1 MNEDLL
7 EYRQQLEAKT
17 EEFSS
22 SEPIRSIAFTKYI
35 LSEIAEKVNVLDYE
49 IANGKITNKAG
60 NIIGE
65 LYAYAESSNQEVL
78 SLFYAV
84 YDSKNDKEIKTLS
97 DSDLQKYWNRLQG
110 FYNASIR
117 GAYYDMSKNSPLYEA
132 AKAIYENHNAYVTIR
147 MYILSN
153 CAVSKSTPKKIR
165 IADEKEVFTDVWDIK
180 KIKGNLFNGSDHVSI
195 DIDFENDPDYRY
207 KIPYIEMDSKGCN
220 YKCFLAMF
228 PGKLLYK
235 LYKRYNTDLLMN
247 NVRFFLGFKS
257 TKTKTTN
264 KDMKDTLTNE
274 AQKFLALNNGITAIA
289 RNVNL
294 DDPWSNTD
302 VGVKDENGQ
311 PTSDMISTGMF
322 KSITDFQ
329 IVNGGQTTAA
339 IFFTKKN
346 DPSVNLNEVFV
357 QVKLIV
363 LPPSKDEDGDIS
375 KMAERITLSSNNQ
388 NKIKYADF
396 SVSNAFNMG
405 LQKLSRTIKIP
416 NANNDVIYW
425 FYERVRGQYENE
437 YNKNTTK
444 ASQQEFTDKYPK
456 SLRFKKEELAIV
468 QKSWKQEPY
477 DAVKGAGTAYDSFI
491 SATVKDDYL
500 PDEYYYKTS
509 IALLIMYKFLKGR
522 PEGRTYGNKKASV
535 IAYTIAYVNYITFG
549 NFNLIEVWNHQDLS
563 ENQKKALNILSDSIK
578 DALTDLAGE
587 TGVLSYGKRKGA
599 FEDLKNHPLNCDIA
613 EIKELL
619 RN

>member
-1 MNEDLL
+1 MNEELL

-17 EEFSS
+17 EEFTS

-35 LSEIAEKVNVLDYE
+35 LSEIAEKINVLDYE

-78 SLFYAV
+78 SLFYSV

-110 FYNASIR
+110 FYNACIR
-117 GAYYDMSKNSPLYEA
+117 GAYFDMSKNSPLYEA
-132 AKAIYENHNAYVTIR
+132 AKTIYENHNAYVTVR

-180 KIKGNLFNGSDHVSI
+180 KIKGNLFNGSDHISI

-264 KDMKDTLTNE
+264 KDMKETLTNE

-289 RNVNL
+289 RNVNI
-294 DDPWSNTD
+294 DDPWSSTD

-311 PTSDMISTGMF
+311 TTSDMISTGMF
-322 KSITDFQ
+322 NSITDFQ

-346 DPSVNLNEVFV
+346 DPNVNLNEVFV

-416 NANNDVIYW
+416 NANNDIIYW

-437 YNKNTTK
+437 YNKGMFYK
-444 ASQQEFTDKYPK
+444 L
-456 SLRFKKEELAIV
+456 SL
-468 QKSWKQEPY
+468 
-477 DAVKGAGTAYDSFI
+477 
-491 SATVKDDYL
+491 
-500 PDEYYYKTS
+500 
-509 IALLIMYKFLKGR
+509 
-522 PEGRTYGNKKASV
+522 
-535 IAYTIAYVNYITFG
+535 
-549 NFNLIEVWNHQDLS
+549 
-563 ENQKKALNILSDSIK
+563 
-578 DALTDLAGE
+578 
-587 TGVLSYGKRKGA
+587 
-599 FEDLKNHPLNCDIA
+599 
-613 EIKELL
+613 
-619 RN
+619 

>member
-1 MNEDLL
+1 MNEELL

-17 EEFSS
+17 EEFTS

-35 LSEIAEKVNVLDYE
+35 LSEIAEKINALDYE

-60 NIIGE
+60 NIIDE

-78 SLFYAV
+78 SLFYSV

-110 FYNASIR
+110 FYNACIR
-117 GAYYDMSKNSPLYEA
+117 GAYFDMSKNSPLYEA
-132 AKAIYENHNAYVTIR
+132 AKTIYENHNAYVTVR

-180 KIKGNLFNGSDHVSI
+180 KIKGNLFNGSDHISI

-264 KDMKDTLTNE
+264 KDMKETLTNE

-289 RNVNL
+289 RNVNI
-294 DDPWSNTD
+294 DDPWSSTD
-302 VGVKDENGQ
+302 IGVKDENGQ
-311 PTSDMISTGMF
+311 TTSDMISTGMF

-346 DPSVNLNEVFV
+346 DPNVNLNEVFV

-416 NANNDVIYW
+416 NANNDIIYW

-437 YNKNTTK
+437 YNKNNTK
-444 ASQQEFTDKYPK
+444 ASQQEFMDKYPK

-468 QKSWKQEPY
+468 RKSWKQEPY

-491 SATVKDDYL
+491 SAIVKDDYL

-549 NFNLIEVWNHQDLS
+549 NFNLTEVWNHQDLS
-563 ENQKKALNILSDSIK
+563 ENQKKALNILSDAIK

-599 FEDLKNHPLNCDIA
+599 FEDLINHPLNCDIT

>member
-1 MNEDLL
+1 MNEELL

-17 EEFSS
+17 EEFTS

-35 LSEIAEKVNVLDYE
+35 LSEIAEKINVLDYE

-78 SLFYAV
+78 SLFYSV

-110 FYNASIR
+110 FYNACIR
-117 GAYYDMSKNSPLYEA
+117 GAYFDMSKNSPLYEA
-132 AKAIYENHNAYVTIR
+132 AKTIYENHNAYVTVR

-180 KIKGNLFNGSDHVSI
+180 KIKGNLFNGSDHISI

-264 KDMKDTLTNE
+264 KDMKETLTNE

-289 RNVNL
+289 RNVNI
-294 DDPWSNTD
+294 DDPWSSTD

-311 PTSDMISTGMF
+311 TTSDMISTGMF
-322 KSITDFQ
+322 NSITDFQ

-346 DPSVNLNEVFV
+346 DPNVNLNEVFV

-416 NANNDVIYW
+416 NANNDIIYW

-437 YNKNTTK
+437 YNKNNTK
-444 ASQQEFTDKYPK
+444 ASQQEFMDKYPK

-468 QKSWKQEPY
+468 RKSWKQEPY

-491 SATVKDDYL
+491 SAIVKDDYL

-509 IALLIMYKFLKGR
+509 VALLIIYKFLKGR

-563 ENQKKALNILSDSIK
+563 ENQKKALNILSDAIK

-599 FEDLKNHPLNCDIA
+599 FEDLINHPLNCDIA